1 MNDAFTLLC
10 ASNVVEAQ
18 RVKALLEENNI
29 FPIIKDEGESARL
42 AGFGSA
48 PMMQQVRARK
58 AMTNK
63 RVMRTRMT
71 TMTTTWNLQRFM
83 PQPLATTTGCTE
95 ALSLL
100 TCLGW
105 RT

>member
-29 FPIIKDEGESARL
+29 FPIIKDESESARL

-48 PMMQQVRARK
+48 TMMQQVWVAKSDLKK
-58 AMTNK
+58 AK
-63 RVMRTRMT
+63 
-71 TMTTTWNLQRFM
+71 
-83 PQPLATTTGCTE
+83 
-95 ALSLL
+95 SLI
-100 TCLGW
+100 
-105 RT
+105 

>member
-29 FPIIKDEGESARL
+29 FPIIKDESESARL

-48 PMMQQVRARK
+48 SMMQQVWVAKSDLEK
-58 AMTNK
+58 AK
-63 RVMRTRMT
+63 
-71 TMTTTWNLQRFM
+71 
-83 PQPLATTTGCTE
+83 
-95 ALSLL
+95 SLI
-100 TCLGW
+100 
-105 RT
+105 